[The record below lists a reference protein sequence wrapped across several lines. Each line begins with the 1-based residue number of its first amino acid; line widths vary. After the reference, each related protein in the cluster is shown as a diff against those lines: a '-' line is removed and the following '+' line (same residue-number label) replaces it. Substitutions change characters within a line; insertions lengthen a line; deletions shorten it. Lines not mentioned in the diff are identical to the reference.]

1 MSHAGGENEMPKDD
15 TEITVKLADEAV
27 AWVASE
33 DGRKALENT
42 LRQVSRREST
52 FRSFLR
58 DTTCSVDDLTSTTV
72 VDG

>member
-42 LRQVSRREST
+42 LRQVNETTAELETARRVDEESLHEP
-52 FRSFLR
+52 F
-58 DTTCSVDDLTSTTV
+58 TV
-72 VDG
+72 